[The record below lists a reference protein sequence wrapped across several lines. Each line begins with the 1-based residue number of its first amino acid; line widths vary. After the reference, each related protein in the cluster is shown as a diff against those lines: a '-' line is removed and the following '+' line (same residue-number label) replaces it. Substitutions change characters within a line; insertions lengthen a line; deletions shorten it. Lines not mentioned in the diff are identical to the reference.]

1 MQKQCCVVSLVVPK
15 THKTLFINRL
25 KPENYEQRQMEI
37 HCTVSS
43 FSAHSHSNHA
53 GNGVVQI
60 SKKHA

>member
-1 MQKQCCVVSLVVPK
+1 MQKQCCVVSLVVPN
-15 THKTLFINRL
+15 LFINRL
-25 KPENYEQRQMEI
+25 KPYNYEQRQMEI

-60 SKKHA
+60 SKKYA